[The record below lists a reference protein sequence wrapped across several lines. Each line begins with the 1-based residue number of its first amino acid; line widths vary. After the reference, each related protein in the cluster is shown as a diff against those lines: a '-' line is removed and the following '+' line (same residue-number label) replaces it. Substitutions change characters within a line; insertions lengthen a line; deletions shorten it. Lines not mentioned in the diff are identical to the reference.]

1 MLIFADT
8 EARSRC
14 DLKKTGG
21 RLYAHHPTTEV
32 LCVVLCYERETGDE
46 WVTWMAGD
54 PAPDLPPVFD
64 LVCHNGVGFDRHIWD
79 RLGWQP
85 PRRVI
90 DTAELARVAGY
101 PEASLDWLGSNLC
114 AQPKDLEGSKITLAL
129 SRVSRAKKTFGQLP
143 PVTPE
148 ILARVVQYCRRDVEL
163 MVRLYRE
170 HLSQWL
176 DSDVEGLEAAD
187 RAVIDRG
194 ICFDRELAEMLLDA
208 DECLRDAALE
218 AAGVEATAEL
228 SPAQLKNTL
237 LGLGVTIDDCTAD
250 TIQGVLDECAD
261 HMRGVFGLPGAA
273 LDDLLAGAMRRKMR
287 LDPVVRA
294 AFLCTARQALSSI
307 AAGKL
312 RAGLL
317 RCSNDGR
324 LRDNTRYYGAHTGRW
339 SGSGMQLQ
347 NMAAGADIDV
357 EATIELLKQ
366 GRLEAV
372 YLKEEKS

>member
-1 MLIFADT
+1 MSNLPLIFADFET
-8 EARSRC
+8 RSRA
-14 DLKKTGG
+14 DLKKIGG
-21 RLYAHHPTTEV
+21 RLYAEHPTTEV
-32 LCVVLCYERETGDE
+32 LCAVLHTPDE
-46 WVTWMAGD
+46 ATIEWTPNLPMAHAAD
-54 PAPDLPPVFD
+54 FD
-64 LVCHNGVGFDRHIWD
+64 QMLDYLVNVEGCDAVAHNAIGFDRHVWR
-79 RLGWQP
+79 RLGWP
-85 PRRVI
+85 EPRRWI

-101 PEASLDWLGSNLC
+101 PEASLEWLGANLC
-114 AQPKDLEGSKITLAL
+114 GQPKDLEGNKLTVGL
-129 SRVSRAKKTFGQLP
+129 SRVSRAKKTLGQLP

-218 AAGVEATAEL
+218 AAGVKETAEL
-228 SPAQLKNTL
+228 SPAQLRATL
-237 LGLGVTIDDCTAD
+237 GTLGAVIDDCTAD
-250 TIQGVLDECAD
+250 TIRGVLDEIEARD
-261 HMRGVFGLPGAA
+261 LSPGEDTKLDRIKA
-273 LDDLLAGAMRRKMR
+273 LCL
-287 LDPVVRA
+287 
-294 AFLCTARQALSSI
+294 ARQALSSI

-317 RCSNDGR
+317 RCSPDGR

>member
-1 MLIFADT
+1 MVA
-8 EARSRC
+8 
-14 DLKKTGG
+14 
-21 RLYAHHPTTEV
+21 
-32 LCVVLCYERETGDE
+32 
-46 WVTWMAGD
+46 
-54 PAPDLPPVFD
+54 
-64 LVCHNGVGFDRHIWD
+64 HNGVGFDRHVWA
-79 RLGWQP
+79 RLGWP
-85 PRRVI
+85 PPARVV

-101 PEASLDWLGSNLC
+101 PEASLEWLGANLC
-114 AQPKDLEGSKITLAL
+114 GQPKDLEGNKLTVGL

-218 AAGVEATAEL
+218 AAGVESTAEL
-228 SPAQLKNTL
+228 APAQLKNTL
-237 LGLGVTIDDCTAD
+237 LGLGVTVDDCTAD
-250 TIQGVLDECAD
+250 TIEALLEECKTMSSFDAD
-261 HMRGVFGLPGAA
+261 VERIAA
-273 LDDLLAGAMRRKMR
+273 
-287 LDPVVRA
+287 
-294 AFLCTARQALSSI
+294 LCTARQALSSI

-317 RCSNDGR
+317 RCSPDGR

-372 YLKEEKS
+372 YLKEEKT

>member
-1 MLIFADT
+1 MTPLIFVDFET
-8 EARSRC
+8 RSRA
-14 DLKKTGG
+14 DLKKIGG
-21 RLYAHHPTTEV
+21 RLYAEHPTTEV
-32 LCVVLCYERETGDE
+32 LCGVTLEDSGYDEPLWYEAVGEGIAAQGD
-46 WVTWMAGD
+46 WLRGLGA
-54 PAPDLPPVFD
+54 FD
-64 LVCHNGVGFDRHIWD
+64 AVAHNAIGFDRHVWR
-79 RLGWQP
+79 RLGWP
-85 PRRVI
+85 EPRRWI

-101 PEASLDWLGSNLC
+101 PEASLEWLGANLC
-114 AQPKDLEGSKITLAL
+114 GHPKDLEGNKLTIGL
-129 SRVSRAKKTFGQLP
+129 SRVSRAKKTLGQLP

-170 HLSQWL
+170 HLSPW
-176 DSDVEGLEAAD
+176 DNSDVPGLVEAD

-194 ICFDRELAEMLLDA
+194 ICFDRDLAETLLLA

-218 AAGVEATAEL
+218 AAGVEDATEL
-228 SPAQLKNTL
+228 WPARLKNHFL
-237 LGLGVTIDDCTAD
+237 ALGVKVDDCTSD
-250 TIQGVLDECAD
+250 TLD
-261 HMRGVFGLPGAA
+261 A
-273 LDDLLAGAMRRKMR
+273 LDDELAAALAEESSLTR
-287 LDPVVRA
+287 LPSEWVALHRA
-294 AFLCTARQALSSI
+294 RALITARRALSSI

-317 RCSNDGR
+317 RCSSDGR

-372 YLKEEKS
+372 YLVEEKQQ

>member
-1 MLIFADT
+1 MSDLPLIFVDFET
-8 EARSRC
+8 RSRA
-14 DLKKTGG
+14 DLKKIGG
-21 RLYAHHPTTEV
+21 RLYAEHPTTEE
-32 LCVVLCYERETGDE
+32 LCACVMLADDE
-46 WVTWMAGD
+46 SDQIADWFTPTDFEHGPTFLF
-54 PAPDLPPVFD
+54 PAEFD
-64 LVCHNGVGFDRHIWD
+64 AVAHNAIGFDRHVWR
-79 RLGWQP
+79 RLGWP
-85 PRRVI
+85 EPRRWI

-101 PEASLDWLGSNLC
+101 PEASLEWLGANLC
-114 AQPKDLEGSKITLAL
+114 GQPKDLDGNKLTVGL

-148 ILARVVQYCRRDVEL
+148 ILARVVQYCRRDVGL

-170 HLSQWL
+170 HLSQWR

-237 LGLGVTIDDCTAD
+237 LGLGCVIDDCTAD
-250 TIQGVLDECAD
+250 TIQGVLDEV
-261 HMRGVFGLPGAA
+261 GQA
-273 LDDLLAGAMRRKMR
+273 LREDGHLARTPAEWANLRRIK
-287 LDPVVRA
+287 A
-294 AFLCTARQALSSI
+294 LCEARQSLSSI

-317 RCSNDGR
+317 RCSSDGR